1 VRANAA
7 AAWWPRPVGAPAGR
21 GARAPAAAGL
31 RLRHEKR
38 VVGAVRI
45 GFIGVGRRMTG
56 HIRRIRGMAECEIV
70 GFCDLAAEAAQARA
84 AEFGGRSFTDARQLL
99 ETARPEA
106 VLMGLPPFGH
116 GDPEAACID
125 AGVPF
130 WLEKPVHLDIA
141 AAREIAARASA
152 RRLVTAVGYQ
162 ERYLD
167 IVQRLE
173 VEVAARRP
181 GIAFGYWMGGS
192 PSGWWV
198 RREKS
203 GGQAVE
209 QTTHV
214 FDLARHLFGPAR
226 RVYAA
231 GITGLIPPDGV
242 RNIEDASA
250 ATVEFVSG
258 AVAVVTSACYLQV
271 GQNVPAGLDVFCRD
285 ANLRYQRRRSLTL
298 TTAEGSVTWTTQND
312 SEQDMLVDF
321 LAAVRSGDP
330 GRVRCPYIQGVEA
343 VELSLAVNRALDG
356 GRPVELPL

>member
-1 VRANAA
+1 M
-7 AAWWPRPVGAPAGR
+7 
-21 GARAPAAAGL
+21 
-31 RLRHEKR
+31 
-38 VVGAVRI
+38 RI

-56 HIRRIRGMAECEIV
+56 HIRRIKGTADCEIV
-70 GFCDLAAEAAQARA
+70 AFCDVAAEAAEARVA
-84 AEFGGRSFTDARQLL
+84 QFGGAAFTDVRQMLQ
-99 ETARPEA
+99 TARPDA
-106 VLMGLPPFGH
+106 VLMGLPPFAH
-116 GDPEAACID
+116 GEPETACVE

-141 AAREIAARASA
+141 AAREIAAGVAA
-152 RRLVTAVGYQ
+152 KGLVTSVGYQ

-167 IVQRLE
+167 IVERLE
-173 VEVAARRP
+173 TEVVSRKP

-192 PSGWWV
+192 PAGWWV

-250 ATVEFVSG
+250 ATIEFESG
-258 AVAVVTSACYLQV
+258 VLAVITSACYLQV
-271 GQNVPAGLDVFCRD
+271 GQGVPAGLDVFCTD
-285 ANLRYQRRRSLTL
+285 GNLRYQRRRSVTL
-298 TTAEGSVTWTTQND
+298 TTAEGSTTWMNQNN
-312 SEQDMLVDF
+312 SEADMLTDF
-321 LAAVRSGDP
+321 LAAAAAKDP
-330 GRVRCPYIQGVEA
+330 ARVRCPYAQGVEA
-343 VELSLAVNRALDG
+343 VELSLAVNRALDTQKA
-356 GRPVELPL
+356 VDLPL